1 MLWLA
6 LGTPN
11 LVLVNIQV
19 SLPVATLIVLLWSA
33 RRFITRTERVVVN
46 MMLLLNYIGLG

>member
-6 LGTPN
+6 HGTPN

-19 SLPVATLIVLLWSA
+19 SLPIGTLAILLWSA
-33 RRFITRTERVVVN
+33 RRFITRLERVIVIGN
-46 MMLLLNYIGLG
+46 RRLLNYNGL